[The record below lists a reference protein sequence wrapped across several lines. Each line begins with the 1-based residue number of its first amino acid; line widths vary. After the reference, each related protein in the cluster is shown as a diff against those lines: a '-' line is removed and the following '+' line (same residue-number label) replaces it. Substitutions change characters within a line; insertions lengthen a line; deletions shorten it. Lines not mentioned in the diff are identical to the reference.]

1 MKVSQNSFSAEKPTA
16 AAVARRPPHM
26 YIIYKEEVFHIA
38 KALPEISIDK
48 EKNLCYTHIKS
59 INKEAFV

>member
-1 MKVSQNSFSAEKPTA
+1 
-16 AAVARRPPHM
+16 M